1 MAITLGK
8 DCTISFDGSTITSAR
23 NVTLTESARTID
35 VNRFGSRYAATYST
49 GYECSVS
56 VELNDSEDLA
66 SLFTAMHTGSTF
78 QVSGGA
84 GSFLFTAVMTGISE
98 TDSIDGV
105 ATFTI
110 EGKMTDPKLTR
121 D

>member
-8 DCTISFDGSTITSAR
+8 DCSITLGTVITSAR

-35 VNRFGSRYAATYST
+35 VNAYGSRYAATYST
-49 GYECSVS
+49 GYECTVS

-66 SLFTAMHTGSTF
+66 TAFTNMHTGATF

-84 GSFLFTAVMTGISE
+84 GGFEFTAVMTGISE
-98 TDSIDGV
+98 TDTIDGV
-105 ATFTI
+105 ATFVL
-110 EGKMTDPKLTR
+110 EGRMTDPNLVR